1 MTHAKLFSITLNNE
15 KYSSQQ
21 GFGGKC
27 KLFPILFF
35 SIFSLPPFHLY
46 VFPDHMSE
54 LLSLPVFLPISLKW
68 FQAVFVL
75 LLLLSYSLN

>member
-1 MTHAKLFSITLNNE
+1 
-15 KYSSQQ
+15 
-21 GFGGKC
+21 
-27 KLFPILFF
+27 
-35 SIFSLPPFHLY
+35 LY